1 VQLWNIK
8 SQKHKA
14 LPFNLKNL
22 NVMKFIVS
30 LFALVLFFA
39 FALAEAAKGITYYP
53 AEQTVVTIGSVSTP
67 ATDLT
72 VAQTPRQEKAG
83 FSF

>member
-1 VQLWNIK
+1 
-8 SQKHKA
+8 
-14 LPFNLKNL
+14 
-22 NVMKFIVS
+22 MKFILS

-39 FALAEAAKGITYYP
+39 FALFDAAKGITYSQSEAPIIITHTEP
-53 AEQTVVTIGSVSTP
+53 ADE
-67 ATDLT
+67 TDLT